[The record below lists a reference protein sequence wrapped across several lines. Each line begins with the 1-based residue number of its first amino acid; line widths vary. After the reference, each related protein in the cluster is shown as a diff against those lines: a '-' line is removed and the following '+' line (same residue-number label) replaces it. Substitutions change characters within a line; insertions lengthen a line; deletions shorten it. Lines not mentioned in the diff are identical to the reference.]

1 MRLTLILFLFVIG
14 IVFSLTKVS
23 AQTIFSGTWKGASFT
38 DSLNVQSTVEM
49 EIKIIG
55 GLIEGVL
62 KTQNA
67 ENTISV
73 MKIVGQKKYLN
84 FNIRETERFVKKKR
98 EIKPELKKYSF
109 KYNIKTGYLEA
120 FRDSLTD
127 FKTVLFKERF
137 EFKPKSKALGST
149 HWIDAFVKDYNNG
162 ISAPEKRLEELRDFV
177 FKPIHFDVDQSK
189 IKEEYISE
197 LHEIIRIIKSH
208 SDLRVKVVGHTDS
221 DGSDSYN
228 QNLSK
233 RRAQS
238 IIDFFTKNGLRRDRI
253 VIDFKGEKHPT
264 KSNKTTDGKKLNRRV
279 DFSFI

>member
-1 MRLTLILFLFVIG
+1 
-14 IVFSLTKVS
+14 
-23 AQTIFSGTWKGASFT
+23 
-38 DSLNVQSTVEM
+38 
-49 EIKIIG
+49 
-55 GLIEGVL
+55 
-62 KTQNA
+62 
-67 ENTISV
+67 
-73 MKIVGQKKYLN
+73 
-84 FNIRETERFVKKKR
+84 
-98 EIKPELKKYSF
+98 
-109 KYNIKTGYLEA
+109 
-120 FRDSLTD
+120 
-127 FKTVLFKERF
+127 
-137 EFKPKSKALGST
+137 LGST

-162 ISAPEKRLEELRDFV
+162 ISAPEKRIEELRDFV
-177 FKPIHFDVDQSK
+177 FKPIHFDVDRSK

-253 VIDFKGEKHPT
+253 VIDFKGEKHPK